1 MIMKNGQIKV
11 ADFGIARLPDK
22 DSFAMEDRS
31 IGTVHYISPEQA
43 RGNSV
48 DARSDLYS
56 LAIVLYEML
65 TGTRPFEAP
74 SSSDVI
80 MMQVTDTP
88 TRPSEINPEISKEL
102 DLIIMRAL
110 SKRPENRYES
120 ALDMLRALERVTL
133 GERVEEEKPKKKS
146 FLSFLKVE
154 KKPEEEP
161 KKKSEAR
168 SPDEILSAE
177 PEKLS
182 FGESYEQFDELDDAE
197 EDCIFTE
204 PFETEIV
211 NEALRREPAF
221 EEQTVAET
229 VMEETNGEGVIA
241 IDSTAIFE
249 GADNSEKNTSL
260 VPIESRFLEKYKNKP
275 KYRLITVAALA
286 VLVSLTLV
294 FAAILIYNGSKRY
307 EVPLYA
313 SEAAIGND
321 GIFSV
326 QVEKREHSLVYP
338 KGAVISQSIPAGEM
352 MKKGSEILLTISEGP
367 ITLHFQAEEGAD
379 AEFLLDGFSSQI
391 KEGGYKITVVEKYEY
406 SQTLEAGKCFAIDED
421 VLDGTVLTVRI
432 SAGSEKTYVEIP
444 DLVGMPIKEAIEFL
458 NESKIV
464 FDIVYGGENNADT
477 VTAQSIEA
485 GKRTEAYVEDGKISL
500 TVGKR

>member
-1 MIMKNGQIKV
+1 
-11 ADFGIARLPDK
+11 
-22 DSFAMEDRS
+22 
-31 IGTVHYISPEQA
+31 
-43 RGNSV
+43 
-48 DARSDLYS
+48 
-56 LAIVLYEML
+56 
-65 TGTRPFEAP
+65 
-74 SSSDVI
+74 
-80 MMQVTDTP
+80 
-88 TRPSEINPEISKEL
+88 
-102 DLIIMRAL
+102 
-110 SKRPENRYES
+110 
-120 ALDMLRALERVTL
+120 
-133 GERVEEEKPKKKS
+133 
-146 FLSFLKVE
+146 
-154 KKPEEEP
+154 
-161 KKKSEAR
+161 
-168 SPDEILSAE
+168 
-177 PEKLS
+177 
-182 FGESYEQFDELDDAE
+182 
-197 EDCIFTE
+197 
-204 PFETEIV
+204 
-211 NEALRREPAF
+211 
-221 EEQTVAET
+221 
-229 VMEETNGEGVIA
+229 VIA

-275 KYRLITVAALA
+275 KYRLVTIIALA

-326 QVEKREHSLVYP
+326 QIEKREHSLVYP

-458 NESKIV
+458 NENKIV